1 MNFTN
6 FVEDTLVL
14 NQNYR
19 DSWFNIIVC
28 VVTGSIILLMNMLVL
43 VSVKVKDKALIDKM
57 VVMDCVANIMLVG
70 VLLCAFPCRVWKNT
84 FLCAGI
90 TFFRVFTVTINK

>member
-1 MNFTN
+1 MNAKNLF
-6 FVEDTLVL
+6 EDTLVL
-14 NQNYR
+14 NQNYPY
-19 DSWFNIIVC
+19 SWFNIIVC
-28 VVTGSIILLMNMLVL
+28 VVTGTIILLMNLLVL
-43 VSVKVKDKALIDKM
+43 VSMKVKDKALIDKM
-57 VVMDCVANIMLVG
+57 VVMDCVANIMLIG

>member
-1 MNFTN
+1 MNSTN
-6 FVEDTLVL
+6 LFEDNLVL
-14 NQNYR
+14 NQNYPY
-19 DSWFNIIVC
+19 SWFNIIVC
-28 VVTGSIILLMNMLVL
+28 VVTGTIILLMNLLVL

-57 VVMDCVANIMLVG
+57 VVMDCVANIMLIG